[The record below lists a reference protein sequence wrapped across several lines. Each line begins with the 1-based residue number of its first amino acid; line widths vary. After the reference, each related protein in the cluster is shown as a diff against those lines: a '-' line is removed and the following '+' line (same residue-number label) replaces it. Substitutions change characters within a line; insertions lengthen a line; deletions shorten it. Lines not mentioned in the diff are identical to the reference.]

1 MARFMHELEDH
12 VASRGPFLHRKDDL
26 TVESVGKMRAF
37 SDGDFWYD
45 SSVSFKRHLSPLSDV
60 ETASECDSCDLSSD
74 SSDLSTDDEP
84 WREPLAA
91 TSSPVRTLVAPPG
104 VFSQPPRTVAVPVQV
119 TAFVVEHKPRE
130 SDVPEELRG
139 KHLTTVMLRNLPN
152 NLNRCGL
159 LDLLDNHGF
168 AARYNFMYLPI
179 DFARQANLGYAFV
192 NLVDEQAAEEFKV
205 CFQGFSEWNG
215 PSKKVCE
222 VLWSTPCQGLDDHI
236 LRYRNS
242 PVMHPAVPDE
252 CKPALFQFGER
263 VPFPE
268 PTKAIQRPRFRM
280 PPAKTTFWQKNAKKF
295 D

>member
-1 MARFMHELEDH
+1 MGRTDV
-12 VASRGPFLHRKDDL
+12 VA
-26 TVESVGKMRAF
+26 VEGVGKVRAF
-37 SDGDFWYD
+37 TDGDFWYD
-45 SSVSFKRHLSPLSDV
+45 FSVGLKKNQSSTSDI
-60 ETASECDSCDLSSD
+60 ETASECDSCDLSSE
-74 SSDLSTDDEP
+74 SSDSSTDDER
-84 WREPLAA
+84 WCEPLA
-91 TSSPVRTLVAPPG
+91 SNCSPLRTLVAPPG
-104 VFSQPPRTVAVPVQV
+104 VFSQPMQTFAVPGLVLEQ
-119 TAFVVEHKPRE
+119 KPRD

-139 KHLTTVMLRNLPN
+139 KILTTVMLRNLPN

-159 LDLLDNHGF
+159 LDLLESHGF
-168 AARYNFMYLPI
+168 AARLNFLYLPI

-192 NLVDEQAAEEFKV
+192 NLVDVQAAEEFKA

-222 VLWSTPCQGLDDHI
+222 VLWSTPCQGLEDHI

-242 PVMHPAVPDE
+242 PVMHPVVPDE
-252 CKPALFQFGER
+252 CKPALFAFGER

-268 PTKAIQRPRFRM
+268 PTKVIQRPRFRM